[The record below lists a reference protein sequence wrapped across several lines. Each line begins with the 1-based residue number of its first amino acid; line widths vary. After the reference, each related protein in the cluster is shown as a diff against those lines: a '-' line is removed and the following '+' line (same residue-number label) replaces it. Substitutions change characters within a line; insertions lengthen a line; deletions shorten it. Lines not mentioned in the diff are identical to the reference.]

1 MEAKLVRVGNSKGV
15 RLPKALLEEAGLE
28 ELVTLRI
35 VEGGLL
41 VEPRAAVRSGWSDAA
56 RSGSE
61 RGDDTDAASWP
72 PTRFDEAE
80 WVWEPAGDQ
89 A

>member
-1 MEAKLVRVGNSKGV
+1 MDTKLVKVGNSRGV
-15 RLPKALLEEAGLE
+15 RLPKSLLEEAGLE

-41 VEPRAAVRSGWSDAA
+41 VEPRAAVRSGWSEAA

-61 RGDDTDAASWP
+61 RGNDRDSDLWP

-80 WVWEPAGDQ
+80 WEWDSARNQ